1 MKSFNWIEISEKYNE
16 GSRDVKFGF
25 LNIQSSFAT
34 IWILFEVQKWLW
46 WCCIVT
52 ATVQYELRYWYC
64 AFRRS
69 ASFSLLVFGRRRTTV
84 ASSKCPIINWLQLTL
99 LCSLGLPLL
108 PLPRVELQRRRQRGI
123 WSHFST
129 CAHPCGTDHRQ
140 LGVGAWHG
148 WSITPCVHHAWS
160 LIIASKKGP
169 AAIMGVDFDDQ
180 LHRLITFD

>member
-108 PLPRVELQRRRQRGI
+108 PLPRVGLQRRRLRVGNLGMISLSHMFTHAALTQRGVGGLKPPTFTLPGRPTSFVVAVCMLLHAL
-123 WSHFST
+123 WY
-129 CAHPCGTDHRQ
+129 ADH
-140 LGVGAWHG
+140 
-148 WSITPCVHHAWS
+148 SS
-160 LIIASKKGP
+160 
-169 AAIMGVDFDDQ
+169 
-180 LHRLITFD
+180 